1 MRHMPPNTITV
12 LAGVLRPFP
21 RVAERLGLPADRLLR
36 EAGIAAEDFSRA
48 GARLPI
54 ETSGRLLTRA
64 AELSGR
70 ADFGVQLGLA
80 HHPSDLGALGYC
92 WLSAPDVA
100 AALTVGLAFE
110 PVAQG
115 GTAFTVT
122 AIGDEIAVTYQAAG
136 LAPAWQAQDAEFT
149 FALLLTAMRT
159 ITQRRLRP
167 SGVAFAHA
175 PPADTAPYA
184 VAFGAKVTF
193 LAGANTITFP
203 ATMLDVQ
210 IPTHDAQLFTILR
223 DHLTHVAEGLREP
236 LDLLEAVRRAVRIN
250 MADGD
255 VSVSALA
262 RSLRVSTRTL
272 QRRLA
277 QAGTSLRAEIAAAR
291 ATRAA
296 ELFAHPGTRVAEAAR
311 LLGFADAG
319 SLRRALE
326 AASKG
331 SASF

>member
-1 MRHMPPNTITV
+1 MPALSVTV

-21 RVAERLGLPADRLLR
+21 RVAERLGLPVGRLLR
-36 EAGIAAEDFSRA
+36 EACIDAQDFSRA

-64 AELSGR
+64 AEVSGR

-80 HHPSDLGALGYC
+80 HHPSDLGALCYC

-100 AALTVGLAFE
+100 TALAMGLAFE

-115 GTAFTVT
+115 GTAFTV
-122 AIGDEIAVTYQAAG
+122 AAVSDAIAVTYQAAG
-136 LAPAWQAQDAEFT
+136 LAPAWRAQDAEFT
-149 FALLLTAMRT
+149 FALLLTAMRI

-167 SGVAFAHA
+167 NEVAFAHA

-184 VAFGAKVTF
+184 VAFGAKISF

-203 ATMLDVQ
+203 ASMLDIK

-223 DHLTHVAEGLREP
+223 DHLAHVAEGLRDP
-236 LDLLEAVRRAVRIN
+236 PDLLEAVRRAVRIN

-255 VSVSALA
+255 LSVAALA
-262 RSLRVSTRTL
+262 RSMRVSTRTL
-272 QRRLA
+272 QRRLL
-277 QAGTSLRAEIAAAR
+277 QKGTSLRAEVAAAR
-291 ATRAA
+291 AARAA

-319 SLRRALE
+319 SLRRAV
-326 AASKG
+326 G
-331 SASF
+331 TGN